1 MSTFYSLFDSCDG
14 ERVAL
19 RATRFVSK
27 KSMSFTFTGWCK
39 LCEKEH
45 TVERRAPAGSFKT
58 NTSAD
63 PRMLC
68 HLVDGAAGSFR
79 RLGYKLAIPY
89 SNTGIVTVGNV
100 RFAVMQLNRVRALDP
115 IPASWFVDL
124 SLDVIESTEPEEF
137 EFDGADVL

>member
-19 RATRFVSK
+19 RATRFVNRK
-27 KSMSFTFTGWCK
+27 GMAFTFIGWCK

-58 NTSAD
+58 TQAD
-63 PRMLC
+63 PRWSAPIQHTTFGLKM
-68 HLVDGAAGSFR
+68 
-79 RLGYKLAIPY
+79 PY
-89 SNTGIVTVGNV
+89 SISSVKGTHFSIGLIRFEVLNDRFV
-100 RFAVMQLNRVRALDP
+100 RPIDP

-124 SLDVIESTEPEEF
+124 SLNVIESIEPEEL
-137 EFDGADVL
+137 EFDGADLL